1 MIKVAGKLLSKLTAN
16 GGDDLLK
23 SSIPGAVLSSLFS
36 TVTTGSPVAGLLT
49 GALDLGLGLGT
60 AKAIGK
66 YAPQYAGKYR
76 NYISDENLAKY
87 AGKAVPA
94 SAVSKVYEPSV
105 QQNIANVAGSVAAP
119 LLVEPLFLPAQM
131 QQATNQSVTQQQQLG
146 QQEMLN
152 QMYAPYTADGTL
164 YQLQGLPSR
173 VTGQY

>member
-36 TVTTGSPVAGLLT
+36 TVTTGLLT

-87 AGKAVPA
+87 AGKAVPS
-94 SAVSKVYEPSV
+94 SAVSKIYEPSV

>member
-1 MIKVAGKLLSKLTAN
+1 MIQVAGKLLTKLLAN

-23 SSIPGAVLSSLFS
+23 ASIPGAVLSSLFS

-76 NYISDENLAKY
+76 NYVTDENLAKY
-87 AGKAVPA
+87 AGKGALPA
-94 SAVSKVYEPSV
+94 TAVSRVYEPSV

-131 QQATNQSVTQQQQLG
+131 QQTTNQSVTQQQQLG

-173 VTGQY
+173 VTG